1 MPLDLDGPHTAT
13 TIKEASKPETTIGVH
28 TKDGNSVKAD
38 VTTKGSWWSA
48 TAWYQWI
55 RGKGRSAGADAEFKF

>member
-1 MPLDLDGPHTAT
+1 MPLDLTGKHTTDA
-13 TIKEASKPETTIGVH
+13 IKETKPETTVGVH

-55 RGKGRSAGADAEFKF
+55 RGKGSSAGADAEIKF